1 VPRHTWA
8 VIQFTADNPGFWT
21 FHCHVTDHAARG
33 QQIVLNVLGEEQ
45 APLPDTV
52 RTCPATDCVVYPE
65 AGDPAFSN
73 VTPQTDVVLAVLL
86 ALALVALTVLAVHN
100 IRVRKN
106 LRATLLAADAVNANG
121 ARKMKEYQDYNTM

>member
-1 VPRHTWA
+1 MT
-8 VIQFTADNPGFWT
+8 
-21 FHCHVTDHAARG
+21 RG
-33 QQIVLNVLGEEQ
+33 N
-45 APLPDTV
+45 DSV

-86 ALALVALTVLAVHN
+86 ALALVMLTTMTFITLDPRQVALTVLAVHN